1 MPAALE
7 EGDKAP
13 NFTLTAQDGRR
24 VSLSDYFG
32 KKNVVLYFY
41 PKDFTAG
48 CTAETRAFGASYGDL
63 TALGA
68 EVIGVSADPE
78 ESHWRFAIEC
88 SAPFVLLSDP
98 GRKVGRL
105 YGVRGALGL
114 VPGRVTFVIDR
125 DGVVRRVFSSQ
136 LNPKKHVAEAIESLR
151 AMV

>member
-1 MPAALE
+1 MSAPLE

-24 VSLSDYFG
+24 VSLSDYIG

-41 PKDFTAG
+41 PKDFTTG
-48 CTAETRAFGASYGDL
+48 CTAETRAFGSSYGDL

-68 EVIGVSADPE
+68 EVIGVSADSE

-88 SAPFVLLSDP
+88 GAPFVLLSDP
-98 GRKVGRL
+98 GRKVGKL
-105 YGVRGALGL
+105 YGVHGTLGL

-125 DGVVRRVFSSQ
+125 NGVVRRIFSSQ
-136 LNPKKHVAEAIESLR
+136 LNPKKHVAEAIEALR
-151 AMV
+151 ALV